1 MSETKS
7 KGYEVSISVDG
18 SKVAYRF
25 DENNNIVGVDEIRAD
40 GSVKPIE
47 PGTTDYA
54 TAIASDTAL
63 YAYNVN
69 KYEGKT
75 ESYLAESQLDDDRE
89 NIQSNLEQRN
99 LSFTKADKSFRN
111 QAFISS
117 GGTSSIAQ
125 YASNKNV
132 TTSGTYTDH
141 DETAGTYGSMNKTKK
156 NSEIFAYPLDIDP
169 RQDHMKIVRYEY
181 LRADI
186 NLSKG
191 ERNEFFNGRERNVA
205 GDSVIGSNPMGSIL
219 LPMPKVTDV
228 NGVEWGKSE
237 LNINGLTAL
246 GSVDNLTGIAGNFL
260 RADGINQEQAT
271 RQDKAKDAQ
280 GRGAQK
286 DGLMTLGQ
294 TMGTNISLKT
304 ASFLMGTDID
314 MDTYL
319 ARTGGKVLNPNAE
332 MLFQGPTIRSF
343 PFSFL
348 MVARSQ
354 REGQEIRKIIRF
366 LKLGM
371 APKFRNTTYL
381 ANPDIFTLHYKNG
394 PGKKDEL
401 DTVNKF
407 SPGGLALTNMNVDYA
422 PNGYWSAYRD
432 SHPVALRMDLE
443 FTELRPI
450 YYQDQ
455 EATPETS
462 VGL

>member
-7 KGYEVSISVDG
+7 KGYEVSISVAG

-40 GSVKPIE
+40 GSVKPIQ
-47 PGTTDYA
+47 PGTTDFQ
-54 TAIASDTAL
+54 TAIDSDTAL

-69 KYEGKT
+69 KYEGT
-75 ESYLAESQLDDDRE
+75 GSDEEITLAEQEQLD
-89 NIQSNLEQRN
+89 Q
-99 LSFTKADKSFRN
+99 SFTKADKSFRN

-125 YASNKNV
+125 YASRKNV
-132 TTSGTYTDH
+132 TSSGKYIDH
-141 DETAGTYGSMNKTKK
+141 DETAGTYGRMNKTEKS
-156 NSEIFAYPLDIDP
+156 SEIFAYPLDIDP

-246 GSVDNLTGIAGNFL
+246 GAVDNLTGIAGNFL
-260 RADGINQEQAT
+260 RADGINQAQAT
-271 RQDKAKDAQ
+271 RQDKAKDGQ
-280 GRGAQK
+280 DRGRQK

-394 PGKKDEL
+394 PGKNDEL

-455 EATPETS
+455 EKTPESS

>member
-1 MSETKS
+1 MSE
-7 KGYEVSISVDG
+7 EF
-18 SKVAYRF
+18 SKVYTMSSGNKVIYRF
-25 DENNNIVGVDEIRAD
+25 DKDDKIVGVSQRRID
-40 GSVKPIE
+40 GTIKPVE
-47 PGTTDYA
+47 PGTTDFTEA
-54 TAIASDTAL
+54 LNSDDAL
-63 YAYNVN
+63 TAYNFN
-69 KYEGKT
+69 KYKGEK
-75 ESYLAESQLDDDRE
+75 ESYLTKDEWSKSKDQ
-89 NIQSNLEQRN
+89 IQSELEKRN
-99 LSFTKADKSFRN
+99 QSFTKSDKSFRN
-111 QAFISS
+111 RAFISS

-125 YASNKNV
+125 YTSRKNV
-132 TTSGTYTDH
+132 TSSGTYVDH
-141 DETAGTYGSMNKTKK
+141 DETAGTYGRMNRTEKP
-156 NSEIFAYPLDIDP
+156 SEIFAYPLDIDP

-191 ERNEFFNGRERNVA
+191 ERNEFFNGKEKNVA

-246 GSVDNLTGIAGNFL
+246 GSVDNLLGGPFGNRA
-260 RADGINQEQAT
+260 RADGINKFQAD
-271 RQDKAKDAQ
+271 RQDDAKDAQ
-280 GRGAQK
+280 GRGVQK

-294 TMGTNISLKT
+294 TMGTQISLST
-304 ASFLMGTDID
+304 ANFLMGTDID

-354 REGQEIRKIIRF
+354 KEGQEIRKIIRF

-394 PGKKDEL
+394 PGKNDEL

-455 EATPETS
+455 EKTPESS

>member
-1 MSETKS
+1 MSEKLS
-7 KGYEVSISVDG
+7 KEYNVSISVAG

-40 GSVKPIE
+40 GSRKPIE
-47 PGTTDYA
+47 PGTTDFQ
-54 TAIASDTAL
+54 TALDSDDAL
-63 YAYNVN
+63 YAYNIN
-69 KYEGKT
+69 KYKGSGTTDSAITKANDE
-75 ESYLAESQLDDDRE
+75 EINQSY
-89 NIQSNLEQRN
+89 RN
-99 LSFTKADKSFRN
+99 ADKSFRN

-125 YASNKNV
+125 YTSRKNV
-132 TTSGTYTDH
+132 TSSGTYVDH
-141 DETAGTYGSMNKTKK
+141 DETAGTYGKMNVSDPKR
-156 NSEIFAYPLDIDP
+156 SEIFAYPLDIDP

-186 NLSKG
+186 NLSKSGNRLEKRRG
-191 ERNEFFNGRERNVA
+191 EGKVTVA

-246 GSVDNLTGIAGNFL
+246 GAAESFLSGINSQV
-260 RADGINQEQAT
+260 RADGLSQEQAK
-271 RQDKAKDAQ
+271 RQFEAKLAQ
-280 GRGAQK
+280 ERGGAP
-286 DGLMTLGQ
+286 DGIMTLGQ
-294 TMGTNISLKT
+294 TMATNITLKT

-354 REGQEIRKIIRF
+354 KEGQEIRKIIRF

-371 APKFRNTTYL
+371 APKYRNTAYL

-394 PGKKDEL
+394 PGRNDEL

-432 SHPVALRMDLE
+432 SHPVAVRMDLE

-455 EATPETS
+455 EETSETS

>member
-7 KGYEVSISVDG
+7 KGYEVSISVAG

-25 DENNNIVGVDEIRAD
+25 DEDNNIVGVDEIRAD
-40 GSVKPIE
+40 GSIKPIE

-69 KYEGKT
+69 KHEGNT
-75 ESYLAESQLDDDRE
+75 EAYLANSSLDDDRE
-89 NIQSNLEQRN
+89 NIQANLEQRN

-117 GGTSSIAQ
+117 GGTSNIAQ
-125 YASNKNV
+125 YASRKNV
-132 TTSGTYTDH
+132 TSSGKYIDH
-141 DETAGTYGSMNKTKK
+141 DETAGTYGRMNKTEKP
-156 NSEIFAYPLDIDP
+156 SEIFAYPLDIDP

-260 RADGINQEQAT
+260 RADGINRAQAE
-271 RQDKAKDAQ
+271 RQDDAKDGQ
-280 GRGAQK
+280 DRGRQK

-394 PGKKDEL
+394 PGKNDEL

-455 EATPETS
+455 EKTPESS

>member
-7 KGYEVSISVDG
+7 KGYEVSISVAG

-40 GSVKPIE
+40 GSVKPIQ
-47 PGTTDYA
+47 PGTTDFQ
-54 TAIASDTAL
+54 TAIDSDTAL

-69 KYEGKT
+69 KYEGTGSDEKIT
-75 ESYLAESQLDDDRE
+75 LAEQEQLD
-89 NIQSNLEQRN
+89 Q
-99 LSFTKADKSFRN
+99 SFTKADKSFRN

-125 YASNKNV
+125 YASRKNV
-132 TTSGTYTDH
+132 TSSGKYIDH
-141 DETAGTYGSMNKTKK
+141 DETAGTYGRMNKTEKS
-156 NSEIFAYPLDIDP
+156 SEIFAYPLDIDP

-246 GSVDNLTGIAGNFL
+246 GAVDNLTGIAGNFL
-260 RADGINQEQAT
+260 RADGINQAQAT
-271 RQDKAKDAQ
+271 RQDKAKDGQ
-280 GRGAQK
+280 DRGRQK

-394 PGKKDEL
+394 PGKNDEL

-455 EATPETS
+455 EKTPESS